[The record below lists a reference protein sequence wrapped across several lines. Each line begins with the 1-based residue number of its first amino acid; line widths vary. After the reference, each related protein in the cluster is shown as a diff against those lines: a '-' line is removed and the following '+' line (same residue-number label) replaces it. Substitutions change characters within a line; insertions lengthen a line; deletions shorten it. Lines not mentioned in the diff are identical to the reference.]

1 MLHEDLVSMSTN
13 FVYNMP
19 LPGETVT
26 IPNGSN
32 VTDVKSEYIVLD
44 TYSGDPQAIL
54 VASTQPPYESAI
66 IFEGTS
72 SGNDWITDSQLV
84 GDGIP
89 KQFTDSV
96 IIFDGFQRKIASGA
110 YNGYG
115 FTINPVSYVAG
126 NSLGGGLANYV
137 ATQRNNLTSVTI
149 NPAVIPDDT
158 QIISNSEYKNY
169 ISKNEPLN
177 RAQEGSGLKE
187 GRVPGEEVII
197 HSGGSSMAD
206 AVRSHKGQ
214 DDSEDPEAA
223 YMIPRSL
230 LTGNAIG
237 NEEPIVINPESLTVL
252 EEELSVNIGDVEDC
266 VIGELNSAKQLL
278 HTEHRAKG
286 FREENAK
293 IKESDIIKEYIF
305 SGINI
310 PLEQLAN
317 VSLWDVI
324 DKLCGFGIEN
334 IPFVGKHIKV
344 ENILCTAVGIND
356 EIDDVDARLRAFILS
371 IDVVIDN
378 EIPKI
383 FEGYNL
389 PDGTPLQLKKYVELI
404 LDNLKIYT
412 DNLGTFR
419 KQVSFVKE
427 TMISGDEKYF
437 ADSESSYINEYIN
450 IHLDDK
456 TIENSKNTLDN
467 QFEDKFN
474 AFLDAVSTNI
484 DVKLKE
490 LIESLRRLLG
500 AYNDSRRV
508 DLAKS
513 IANIKWKSEV
523 EVLERVFKVIQKII
537 DYFDNIYESGS
548 IANVIRENKLIIKN
562 AIFAQGRYEEFNQHT
577 EHSLSRLLV
586 AKEEYEYLAVNID
599 ANSGTAAKRLK
610 QIFNLIATQSEFII
624 GQIEDIV
631 VTGEDYD

>member
-26 IPNGSN
+26 IPSGSN
-32 VTDVKSEYIVLD
+32 VSDVKNEYIVLD

-197 HSGGSSMAD
+197 YSGGSSMAA

-252 EEELSVNIGDVEDC
+252 EEELSVNVGDVEDC
-266 VIGELNSAKQLL
+266 VIGELISAKQLL

-310 PLEQLAN
+310 PIEQLAN
-317 VSLWDVI
+317 ISLWDVI
-324 DKLCGFGIEN
+324 DYKWGLLFNSENGILT
-334 IPFVGKHIKV
+334 
-344 ENILCTAVGIND
+344 ILGIND
-356 EIDDVDARLRAFILS
+356 EIDDVDTKLKSLILS
-371 IDVVIDN
+371 IDAVIDN
-378 EIPKI
+378 EVPKI

-404 LDNLKIYT
+404 LGNLKIYT

-427 TMISGDEKYF
+427 SMITGDEKYF

-484 DVKLKE
+484 DDKLKE
-490 LIESLRRLLG
+490 LIESLRRLLSVT
-500 AYNDSRRV
+500 NSRK
-508 DLAKS
+508 LINLGEELGIQIITK
-513 IANIKWKSEV
+513 IKKFVSTLIE
-523 EVLERVFKVIQKII
+523 
-537 DYFDNIYESGS
+537 YFDNIYASGS
-548 IANVIRENKLIIKN
+548 IADVIRENKLIIKN

-599 ANSGTAAKRLK
+599 ANSGLAAKRLK
-610 QIFNLIATQSEFII
+610 EIFHLIYSQSEFII

-631 VTGEDYD
+631 VTGEDYE

>member
-19 LPGETVT
+19 LPGETVI
-26 IPNGSN
+26 IPSGSN
-32 VTDVKSEYIVLD
+32 VSDVKNEYIVLD

-96 IIFDGFQRKIASGA
+96 MIFDEFQRKIASGA

-197 HSGGSSMAD
+197 YSGGSSMAA

-252 EEELSVNIGDVEDC
+252 EEELSVNVGDVEDC
-266 VIGELNSAKQLL
+266 VIGELISAKQLL

-310 PLEQLAN
+310 PIEQLAN
-317 VSLWDVI
+317 MSLWDVI
-324 DKLCGFGIEN
+324 DYKWGLPFNLENGILT
-334 IPFVGKHIKV
+334 F
-344 ENILCTAVGIND
+344 LDINE
-356 EIDDVDARLRAFILS
+356 EIDDVDAKLKSLILS

-378 EIPKI
+378 EVPKI

-404 LDNLKIYT
+404 LGNLKIYT

-427 TMISGDEKYF
+427 SMITGDEKYF

-484 DVKLKE
+484 DDKLKE
-490 LIESLRRLLG
+490 LIESLRRLLSVT
-500 AYNDSRRV
+500 NSRK
-508 DLAKS
+508 LINLGEELGIQIITK
-513 IANIKWKSEV
+513 IKKFVSTLIE
-523 EVLERVFKVIQKII
+523 
-537 DYFDNIYESGS
+537 YFDNIYASGS
-548 IANVIRENKLIIKN
+548 IADVIRENKLIIKN

-599 ANSGTAAKRLK
+599 ANSGLAAKRLK
-610 QIFNLIATQSEFII
+610 EIFHLIYSQSEFII

-631 VTGEDYD
+631 VTGEDYE

>member
-1 MLHEDLVSMSTN
+1 MTISHLH
-13 FVYNMP
+13 
-19 LPGETVT
+19 
-26 IPNGSN
+26 
-32 VTDVKSEYIVLD
+32 
-44 TYSGDPQAIL
+44 
-54 VASTQPPYESAI
+54 
-66 IFEGTS
+66 
-72 SGNDWITDSQLV
+72 DS
-84 GDGIP
+84 
-89 KQFTDSV
+89 
-96 IIFDGFQRKIASGA
+96 
-110 YNGYG
+110 
-115 FTINPVSYVAG
+115 
-126 NSLGGGLANYV
+126 
-137 ATQRNNLTSVTI
+137 
-149 NPAVIPDDT
+149 
-158 QIISNSEYKNY
+158 
-169 ISKNEPLN
+169 
-177 RAQEGSGLKE
+177 
-187 GRVPGEEVII
+187 
-197 HSGGSSMAD
+197 
-206 AVRSHKGQ
+206 
-214 DDSEDPEAA
+214 
-223 YMIPRSL
+223 
-230 LTGNAIG
+230 
-237 NEEPIVINPESLTVL
+237 
-252 EEELSVNIGDVEDC
+252 

-310 PLEQLAN
+310 PIEQLE
-317 VSLWDVI
+317 SISIWDII
-324 DKLCGFGIEN
+324 DKIAGLPFNIEN
-334 IPFVGKHIKV
+334 G
-344 ENILCTAVGIND
+344 LATCTFIND
-356 EIDDVDARLRAFILS
+356 EIDDVDAKLKSLVLS

-378 EIPKI
+378 EVPKI

-484 DVKLKE
+484 DDKLKE

-500 AYNDSRRV
+500 AYNDSRMV
-508 DLAKS
+508 NLAKS
-513 IANIKWKSEV
+513 IGNIICKSEI
-523 EVLERVFKVIQKII
+523 EVLEWVFKVIQKII
-537 DYFDNIYESGS
+537 EYFDNIYESGS

-599 ANSGTAAKRLK
+599 ANSGAAAKRLK
-610 QIFNLIATQSEFII
+610 QIFNLIASQSEFII

>member
-72 SGNDWITDSQLV
+72 SGDDWITDSQLV

-197 HSGGSSMAD
+197 YSGGSSMAA

-252 EEELSVNIGDVEDC
+252 EEELSVNVGDVEDC
-266 VIGELNSAKQLL
+266 VIGELISAKQLL

-310 PLEQLAN
+310 PIEQLAN
-317 VSLWDVI
+317 MSLWDVI
-324 DKLCGFGIEN
+324 DYKWGLPFNLENGILT
-334 IPFVGKHIKV
+334 F
-344 ENILCTAVGIND
+344 LDINE
-356 EIDDVDARLRAFILS
+356 EIDDVDAKLKSLILS

-378 EIPKI
+378 EVPKI

-412 DNLGTFR
+412 DNLGTFK

-427 TMISGDEKYF
+427 SMVIGDEKYF
-437 ADSESSYINEYIN
+437 SNSESSYMNEYIN

-456 TIENSKNTLDN
+456 TIENSKDTLDK

-474 AFLDAVSTNI
+474 AFIDAVSRNI
-484 DVKLKE
+484 DDKLKE
-490 LIESLRRLLG
+490 LIESLRRLCG

-537 DYFDNIYESGS
+537 EYFDNIYE
-548 IANVIRENKLIIKN
+548 
-562 AIFAQGRYEEFNQHT
+562 
-577 EHSLSRLLV
+577 
-586 AKEEYEYLAVNID
+586 
-599 ANSGTAAKRLK
+599 
-610 QIFNLIATQSEFII
+610 
-624 GQIEDIV
+624 
-631 VTGEDYD
+631 